1 METKMM
7 CGERKRKERELT
19 CTKKKTGK
27 KKSKTRQI
35 NQTEVISTF
44 FFFTV
49 VAECNS
55 ARKNKNKNTYDDPF
69 WMQDHLRSIF
79 HNLLILVWCMS
90 ELFKIEKKKR
100 RQKNSDEIKNELSV
114 QLKQVPKRTSTH
126 HLRYRRKNKKR
137 KTPYCYFTPNVH
149 ATLPLKAQ
157 FSYSCE

>member
-1 METKMM
+1 MRKRSAFLWLVNTKLAHHDMETKMM

-27 KKSKTRQI
+27 KKRVKQDKSIRQKL
-35 NQTEVISTF
+35 F
-44 FFFTV
+44 PLFFFTV

-126 HLRYRRKNKKR
+126 HLRYRR
-137 KTPYCYFTPNVH
+137 
-149 ATLPLKAQ
+149 
-157 FSYSCE
+157 